1 MKKLKLKHILEN
13 TICILV
19 ALSFI
24 LLIIIISFKCCI
36 SEFDIIRNENLQRNV
51 DIENLIGEKV
61 IIVNDT
67 FIIISKGK
75 NTNYL
80 KISNGMEID
89 FNIVSKNIIK

>member
-13 TICILV
+13 TICILI

-24 LLIIIISFKCCI
+24 LIVIIVSLECCI
-36 SEFDIIRNENLQRNV
+36 SEFNIIRNENLQRNV

-67 FIIISKGK
+67 FMIISKGK

-89 FNIVSKNIIK
+89 FNIASKNIIK

>member
-13 TICILV
+13 TICILI

-24 LLIIIISFKCCI
+24 SIIIISLKCCI
-36 SEFDIIRNENLQRNV
+36 SEFNIIRNENLQRSV

-61 IIVNDT
+61 IIANDT
-67 FIIISKGK
+67 LMIISKGK

-89 FNIVSKNIIK
+89 FYTASKNIIK